1 MSEIKNYIAVS
12 QVDGGNAS
20 LTYLSQK
27 PILHGDGTNE
37 IGITTE
43 VKHVEL
49 QTYQVKST
57 MSSEQEQDLAAI
69 GIDAA
74 GMLRSAL
81 ENEAIQ
87 GQDKQIYK
95 KMKLLGYESNR
106 KLWTKIQTIANKWV
120 EYVPMT
126 DISKKGS
133 LLKRINLLR
142 NQIATTA
149 RTGRANFVIIS
160 PGLLQYFIE
169 DDGFKVSEHDS
180 STQVGLV
187 YKCGTYRDE
196 LDVLVNPSISWTD
209 KRVVIGRSTTS
220 MGEGIFLVEHSEG
233 DVFDRSER
241 VNSASLTPEV
251 ETILRNRYALVHT
264 ENAAKNYITITCTEK
279 KHNIFT
285 HIIAKY
291 FKKKK

>member
-1 MSEIKNYIAVS
+1 MSEIKKYIAVS
-12 QVDGGNAS
+12 QVEGGNAT
-20 LTYLSQK
+20 LTYLGQE
-27 PILHGDGTNE
+27 LRTNADGTNE
-37 IGITTE
+37 ITVSTK

-49 QTYQVKST
+49 ETHQVKSM
-57 MSSEQEQDLAAI
+57 MSSEQEKDLGAI

-81 ENEAIQ
+81 ENEALQ

-106 KLWTKIQTIANKWV
+106 KLWTKLQNFANKHTG
-120 EYVPMT
+120 YLPMM
-126 DISKKGS
+126 DIREKGS
-133 LLKRINLLR
+133 LVRKINLLR

>member
-1 MSEIKNYIAVS
+1 
-12 QVDGGNAS
+12 
-20 LTYLSQK
+20 
-27 PILHGDGTNE
+27 
-37 IGITTE
+37 
-43 VKHVEL
+43 VEL
-49 QTYQVKST
+49 ETHQVKST
-57 MSSEQEQDLAAI
+57 MSSEQEKDLGAI

-142 NQIATTA
+142 NQIATSA

-220 MGEGIFLVEHSEG
+220 MSEGIFLVEHLEG
-233 DVFDRSER
+233 NIFTKSSSIDTL
-241 VNSASLTPEV
+241 ALMPMV

>member
-69 GIDAA
+69 GIDAV
-74 GMLRSAL
+74 GMLRSTL
-81 ENEAIQ
+81 ENEAVQ

-106 KLWTKIQTIANKWV
+106 KLWTKLQNFANK
-120 EYVPMT
+120 YTGYLPMT
-126 DISKKGS
+126 DIREKGS
-133 LLKRINLLR
+133 LVRKINLLR
-142 NQIATTA
+142 NQIAVSS
-149 RTGRANFVIIS
+149 RMGRANFVIIS
-160 PGLLQYFIE
+160 PGLLYHFTE
-169 DDGFKVSEHDS
+169 NPEFEVSEHDS

-187 YKCGTYRDE
+187 YKCGTYRGE
-196 LDVLVNPSISWTD
+196 MHVLVNPSISWPD
-209 KRVVIGRSTTS
+209 KRVVIGRTTAL
-220 MGEGIFLVEHSEG
+220 GNEGIYLVENSEG
-233 DVFDRSER
+233 DVFDRFER